1 MLIKS
6 GGSPV
11 LALIREL
18 GLLSSERSRADSR
31 KLRSLSSVLPLVKW
45 QIFADVV
52 Y

>member
-1 MLIKS
+1 MIKS
-6 GGSPV
+6 GGV
-11 LALIREL
+11 LVYSQIEEL
-18 GLLSSERSRADSR
+18 GSLSSERSRADSR